1 MTDRNNGRKAGKK
14 LNLTIPTERASAPQ
28 DQLDARA
35 AMLPSARSALSIAI
49 AAGDVGEPSVNV
61 LLNDLEKVCSAAA
74 SGDLTKLE
82 MMLAAQAETLD
93 VLFHRLLRRAFANMG
108 EHLAATDV
116 YMRLALKCQSQSRSA
131 VEALGEIKNPR
142 SVAFVRQADVAH
154 QQQVFNNAAPAEA
167 SRSEGLSDQ
176 YAGTRVHAWES
187 QNRPN
192 KLLEHQ
198 HGERLDTGA
207 AGAAGGTNSE
217 LEAVGAIH
225 RPPDRVG

>member
-93 VLFHRLLRRAFANMG
+93 VIFHRLVRRAFANMG

-142 SVAFVRQADVAH
+142 SVAFVRQANVAH

-167 SRSEGLSDQ
+167 SRSEGFSDQ
-176 YAGTRVHAWES
+176 YARADARES

-192 KLLEHQ
+192 KLLEQQ
-198 HGERLDTGA
+198 HGERLDTPA

-217 LEAVGAIH
+217 LEAVGPIH
-225 RPPDRVG
+225 RPSDRVG

>member
-14 LNLTIPTERASAPQ
+14 LNHTIPTERASAPQ

-93 VLFHRLLRRAFANMG
+93 VIFHRLVRRAFANMG

-142 SVAFVRQADVAH
+142 SVAFVRQANVAH

-167 SRSEGLSDQ
+167 SRSEGFSDQ
-176 YAGTRVHAWES
+176 YARADARES

-192 KLLEHQ
+192 KLLEQQ
-198 HGERLDTGA
+198 HGERLDTPA

-217 LEAVGAIH
+217 LEAVGPIH
-225 RPPDRVG
+225 RPSDRVG